1 MLLPKLNP
9 DTVRWLGLF
18 YCSCALCPLPI
29 SWPTRKF
36 RKVLKSAQ
44 RAAEKTRWWLWNS
57 RAGKCCREK
66 LLKMQ
71 SLAEFIKRPSQRKCK
86 IAFDKKARTKPTTA
100 ASGESGIRG
109 FGGLRIQ
116 GMRCAH
122 SCCWVANI
130 ANCINEVF
138 LVWGSPA
145 LLLLSPTLPSHTIWI
160 SDYLISLVSQLGPRR
175 RSKNFPYS
183 LSSAQAHTG
192 THCVYVMAAGA
203 LNSSAVQVQSVGAGL
218 EGIIPVPSANKSVIN
233 LM

>member
-1 MLLPKLNP
+1 
-9 DTVRWLGLF
+9 
-18 YCSCALCPLPI
+18 
-29 SWPTRKF
+29 
-36 RKVLKSAQ
+36 VLKSAQ

-122 SCCWVANI
+122 SCC
-130 ANCINEVF
+130 
-138 LVWGSPA
+138 
-145 LLLLSPTLPSHTIWI
+145 
-160 SDYLISLVSQLGPRR
+160 
-175 RSKNFPYS
+175 
-183 LSSAQAHTG
+183 
-192 THCVYVMAAGA
+192 
-203 LNSSAVQVQSVGAGL
+203 
-218 EGIIPVPSANKSVIN
+218 
-233 LM
+233 